1 MRSIY
6 ALTLALGA
14 LAPAFA
20 VAGTVDVSPDL
31 RQRAE
36 AACQDDALRLCADA
50 IPDESA
56 IIACMRPKR
65 ASLAA
70 SCRSAFDE
78 VARRLAR

>member
-36 AACQDDALRLCADA
+36 AACKDDALRLCADA

-70 SCRSAFDE
+70 PCRSAFDE

>member
-6 ALTLALGA
+6 ASALVAGA
-14 LAPAFA
+14 LVPALA
-20 VAGTVDVSPDL
+20 MAGTVDVSPDL

-36 AACQDDALRLCADA
+36 AACKDDALRLCADA
-50 IPDESA
+50 IPDEAA

-65 ASLAA
+65 TSLGAP
-70 SCRSAFDE
+70 CRVAFDE